1 MRIETHGDLQ
11 VQYLDLDGAAIST
24 SEDTSDL
31 IGNAWMDHAEVIAV
45 PVARLDPAFFDLS
58 SLIAGEIAQK
68 VVNYHLR
75 LAVIGDVTGF
85 AVAGSAFESFVVE
98 SNRGDHIWFL
108 ESEEALAA
116 KLNARLR

>member
-1 MRIETHGDLQ
+1 MHIETHGDLQ
-11 VQYLDLDGAAIST
+11 VQYLDVEGAVIST

-45 PVARLDPAFFDLS
+45 PMARLDPAFFDLS
-58 SLIAGEIAQK
+58 SLFAGELTQK

-75 LAVIGDVTGF
+75 LAVIGDVSRF
-85 AVAGSAFESFVVE
+85 AIAGSAFEAFVVE

-108 ESEEALAA
+108 ESEEALAG
-116 KLNARLR
+116 KLDTRG

>member
-11 VQYLDLDGAAIST
+11 VQYLDVEGAVIST

-31 IGNAWMDHAEVIAV
+31 IGNAWMDHADVIAV

-58 SLIAGEIAQK
+58 SLFAGDVTQK
-68 VVNYHLR
+68 IVNYHLR
-75 LAVIGDVTGF
+75 LAIIGDVS
-85 AVAGSAFESFVVE
+85 AYALAGSAFEAFVAE

-108 ESEEALAA
+108 ENEAALAG
-116 KLNARLR
+116 KLDARG